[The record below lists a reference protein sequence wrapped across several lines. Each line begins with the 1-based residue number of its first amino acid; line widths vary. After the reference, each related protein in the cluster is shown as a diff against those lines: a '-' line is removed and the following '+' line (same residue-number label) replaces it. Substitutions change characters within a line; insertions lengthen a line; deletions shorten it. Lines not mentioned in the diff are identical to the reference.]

1 MREVFDDDWKHFV
14 AGELSRSNELNDR
27 HLGGRQR
34 SATDDDDDPTS
45 RMDENMEEIMSR
57 FNIVNNLMS
66 KSNDD
71 DDEEDEKTEEEPDIE
86 DSPVNDENAVRPS
99 EQPADDEIR
108 LEGKHATV
116 YEYKRVEVTLPEFQ
130 PLERQMSDSCYWK
143 VDHLEA
149 SVDELLLDYE

>member
-1 MREVFDDDWKHFV
+1 V
-14 AGELSRSNELNDR
+14 AGELARSNELNDR

-34 SATDDDDDPTS
+34 SNTDDDDDPTS

-71 DDEEDEKTEEEPDIE
+71 DDDDEKPEEEPENE
-86 DSPVNDENAVRPS
+86 DSPANDENAVRPS
-99 EQPADDEIR
+99 EQPVEEEEIHV
-108 LEGKHATV
+108 EGSQKAST
-116 YEYKRVEVTLPEFQ
+116 YEYKRVEVTLPEYQ

-143 VDHLEA
+143 VNHLDVN
-149 SVDELLLDYE
+149 VDDLLLDYE